1 MSAKTNIRVLLGKVG
16 LCTHEAGVKL
26 IAVGLRDAGM
36 EIIYTGVFQ
45 QKENIARIALEEDV
59 DVVGLSFLNGGHQAL
74 TLGVV
79 NALKA
84 VGCGDIPVIVGGVI
98 PKADIEP
105 LRSIG
110 VAGIYGPGTRIDH
123 IANDIREIVRS
134 HVKQGNNYLASN
146 APTV

>member
-1 MSAKTNIRVLLGKVG
+1 MSDKIIIRILLAKVG

-36 EIIYTGVFQ
+36 EVIYSGVFQ
-45 QKENIARIALEEDV
+45 DKENIARIALDEGV

-74 TLGVV
+74 TQGVI

-84 VGCGDIPVIVGGVI
+84 VGCGDIPVIVGGII
-98 PKADIEP
+98 PKADVEP

-110 VAGIYGPGTRIDH
+110 VAGVYGPGTSIDE
-123 IANDIREIVRS
+123 IATSIREIVR
-134 HVKQGNNYLASN
+134 A
-146 APTV
+146 